1 MHVTMTPDMIRN
13 IKDNEYNI
21 IILLFRL
28 RKKTFFLSCVIR
40 KLCSLLAYIKTNPD
54 EEFNLLRR
62 NFAALNL
69 SYKVKFLKI
78 LLPNYQNGKID
89 THNCFSG
96 IKAIKHFCQ

>member
-21 IILLFRL
+21 IIVLFRL
-28 RKKTFFLSCVIR
+28 QKKTFFLSCDQEVM
-40 KLCSLLAYIKTNPD
+40 CLLAYIKTNPD

-69 SYKVKFLKI
+69 NYKVKFFE
-78 LLPNYQNGKID
+78 D
-89 THNCFSG
+89 TTAQLSKWEN
-96 IKAIKHFCQ
+96 